1 MAERIEQY
9 LDTVGA
15 HVRWKRV
22 RPALTQELRTHL
34 EEQAEAYRAE
44 GLPAAQAEAEAVRQM
59 GDAEQIGLALDA
71 VHRPKRQTA
80 ILSLAGI
87 CILLGAIFRIL
98 SQDSPKLFTLA
109 ALVLTAGLLLGGY
122 YFDHRRLAR
131 YAWQIYGVV
140 LALGAVCLSRSFHL
154 ANGIGIELGISM
166 GIENEYVVLLFPL
179 AYALAVYALR
189 GKRGGFVLALYAG
202 VPFIAFLHLSDMA
215 PIYQVSFFSRL
226 MLRVGL
232 TAVLL
237 IAIRA
242 GFFRVKAGWA
252 CAAVLALLALGVYLD
267 VRSSASRL
275 ASYFSPEAMQLWRS
289 LAQKQPFADQLLRP
303 GLQARPLVPQG
314 KLVLGIAFKIR
325 HKSSGKQVACGDFR
339 HLGQLS
345 PLPVAACVRRPDPGP
360 GGKAQPEKGQKG
372 NQNRSRFLH
381 SGTSE
386 TEIQE
391 GIVGTVHQIGRT
403 QQQKGQQEQRLGQ
416 GPEFFRQLPG
426 HGFRQGGGPQDAHGK
441 EDQIAAEMIKGLRR
455 DSRQAG
461 QAQKPRKIRFDPG
474 KPVGIEHHEAQH
486 HQKQRQAV
494 AEPIW
499 PFGKTRQPL
508 FRHQE

>member
-9 LDTVGA
+9 LDEVGA

-44 GLPAAQAEAEAVRQM
+44 GLPAAEAEAEAVLQM

-122 YFDHRRLAR
+122 YFDYRRLAR

-140 LALGAVCLSRSFHL
+140 LAFGAVCLYRSFHL

-179 AYALAVYALR
+179 AYALAVHALR

-289 LAQKQPFADQLLRP
+289 LAQKQPFADQLMNRTLRQLQQA
-303 GLQARPLVPQG
+303 GLSSAVPAWVWMGLLFGPMAAFLALLLVRAAKLTHPLG
-314 KLVLGIAFKIR
+314 KLLCLPAALLLVIRFVPGVLY
-325 HKSSGKQVACGDFR
+325 
-339 HLGQLS
+339 QLS
-345 PLPVAACVRRPDPGP
+345 LFPLAAPLPFITGNLYSVIDALLLGLSVSALRQSTCPEPPEIRSV
-360 GGKAQPEKGQKG
+360 QP
-372 NQNRSRFLH
+372 
-381 SGTSE
+381 
-386 TEIQE
+386 
-391 GIVGTVHQIGRT
+391 
-403 QQQKGQQEQRLGQ
+403 
-416 GPEFFRQLPG
+416 
-426 HGFRQGGGPQDAHGK
+426 
-441 EDQIAAEMIKGLRR
+441 
-455 DSRQAG
+455 
-461 QAQKPRKIRFDPG
+461 
-474 KPVGIEHHEAQH
+474 
-486 HQKQRQAV
+486 AV
-494 AEPIW
+494 V
-499 PFGKTRQPL
+499 
-508 FRHQE
+508 

>member
-1 MAERIEQY
+1 MARLHDGRRPRAERRRVTWPNASNSIST
-9 LDTVGA
+9 TVGA

-44 GLPAAQAEAEAVRQM
+44 GLPAAEAEAEAVRQM

-98 SQDSPKLFTLA
+98 RQDSPKLFTLA

-122 YFDHRRLAR
+122 SFDYRRLAR

-154 ANGIGIELGISM
+154 ANGIGIELGMSM

-289 LAQKQPFADQLLRP
+289 LAQKQPFADQLMNRTLRQLQQA
-303 GLQARPLVPQG
+303 GLSSAVPAWVWMGLLFGPMAAFLALLLVRAAKLTHPLG
-314 KLVLGIAFKIR
+314 KLLCLPAALLLVIRFVPGVLY
-325 HKSSGKQVACGDFR
+325 
-339 HLGQLS
+339 QLS
-345 PLPVAACVRRPDPGP
+345 LFPLAAHRCRSSPETSIPSLTPSSSVCPSPPSANPPARNRRKSGQYSPRSSEGP
-360 GGKAQPEKGQKG
+360 RLLFQMRGQWLRRCRD
-372 NQNRSRFLH
+372 RSR
-381 SGTSE
+381 
-386 TEIQE
+386 
-391 GIVGTVHQIGRT
+391 
-403 QQQKGQQEQRLGQ
+403 
-416 GPEFFRQLPG
+416 
-426 HGFRQGGGPQDAHGK
+426 
-441 EDQIAAEMIKGLRR
+441 
-455 DSRQAG
+455 
-461 QAQKPRKIRFDPG
+461 
-474 KPVGIEHHEAQH
+474 
-486 HQKQRQAV
+486 
-494 AEPIW
+494 
-499 PFGKTRQPL
+499 
-508 FRHQE
+508 

>member
-9 LDTVGA
+9 LDEVGA

-44 GLPAAQAEAEAVRQM
+44 GLPAAEAEAEAVRQM

-122 YFDHRRLAR
+122 YFDYRRLAR

-140 LALGAVCLSRSFHL
+140 LALGAVCLYRSFHL

-202 VPFIAFLHLSDMA
+202 VPFIAFLHLSDMV

-237 IAIRA
+237 IATRAVFPRESGLGLCRCPGASGAGRVSGRAEQRVAA
-242 GFFRVKAGWA
+242 GFLFQPRGH
-252 CAAVLALLALGVYLD
+252 AAVAVARAEAAVCRSADEPDAAAAAAGRAL
-267 VRSSASRL
+267 
-275 ASYFSPEAMQLWRS
+275 
-289 LAQKQPFADQLLRP
+289 
-303 GLQARPLVPQG
+303 
-314 KLVLGIAFKIR
+314 
-325 HKSSGKQVACGDFR
+325 
-339 HLGQLS
+339 
-345 PLPVAACVRRPDPGP
+345 VRRPRVGLDGAAGRANGGVPGAAARA
-360 GGKAQPEKGQKG
+360 GGKADPSAGEAAVPAGRAPARHPVRAGRSVPAQPVPAG
-372 NQNRSRFLH
+372 SAAA
-381 SGTSE
+381 
-386 TEIQE
+386 
-391 GIVGTVHQIGRT
+391 VH
-403 QQQKGQQEQRLGQ
+403 
-416 GPEFFRQLPG
+416 
-426 HGFRQGGGPQDAHGK
+426 H
-441 EDQIAAEMIKGLRR
+441 
-455 DSRQAG
+455 
-461 QAQKPRKIRFDPG
+461 RK
-474 KPVGIEHHEAQH
+474 
-486 HQKQRQAV
+486 
-494 AEPIW
+494 
-499 PFGKTRQPL
+499 PL
-508 FRHQE
+508 FRH

>member
-15 HVRWKRV
+15 QVRWKRV

-44 GLPAAQAEAEAVRQM
+44 GLPAAEAEAEAVRQM

-140 LALGAVCLSRSFHL
+140 LALGAVCLYRSFHL

-237 IAIRA
+237 IAIA
-242 GFFRVKAGWA
+242 RVF
-252 CAAVLALLALGVYLD
+252 
-267 VRSSASRL
+267 SA
-275 ASYFSPEAMQLWRS
+275 
-289 LAQKQPFADQLLRP
+289 
-303 GLQARPLVPQG
+303 
-314 KLVLGIAFKIR
+314 
-325 HKSSGKQVACGDFR
+325 
-339 HLGQLS
+339 
-345 PLPVAACVRRPDPGP
+345 
-360 GGKAQPEKGQKG
+360 
-372 NQNRSRFLH
+372 
-381 SGTSE
+381 
-386 TEIQE
+386 
-391 GIVGTVHQIGRT
+391 
-403 QQQKGQQEQRLGQ
+403 
-416 GPEFFRQLPG
+416 
-426 HGFRQGGGPQDAHGK
+426 
-441 EDQIAAEMIKGLRR
+441 
-455 DSRQAG
+455 
-461 QAQKPRKIRFDPG
+461 
-474 KPVGIEHHEAQH
+474 
-486 HQKQRQAV
+486 
-494 AEPIW
+494 
-499 PFGKTRQPL
+499 
-508 FRHQE
+508 

>member
-9 LDTVGA
+9 LDEVGA

-44 GLPAAQAEAEAVRQM
+44 GLPAAEAEAEAVRQM

-98 SQDSPKLFTLA
+98 NQDSPKLFTLA

-122 YFDHRRLAR
+122 YFDYRRLAR

-140 LALGAVCLSRSFHL
+140 LALGAVCLYRSFHL
-154 ANGIGIELGISM
+154 ANGIGIELGMSM

-202 VPFIAFLHLSDMA
+202 VPFIAFLHLSDMV

-275 ASYFSPEAMQLWRS
+275 ASYFSPEAMQLFGPMAAF
-289 LAQKQPFADQLLRP
+289 LALLLVRAAK
-303 GLQARPLVPQG
+303 LTHPLG
-314 KLVLGIAFKIR
+314 KLLCLPAALLLVIRFVPGVLY
-325 HKSSGKQVACGDFR
+325 
-339 HLGQLS
+339 QLS
-345 PLPVAACVRRPDPGP
+345 LFPLAAPLPFITGNLYSVIDALLLGLSVSALRQSTCPEPPEIRSV
-360 GGKAQPEKGQKG
+360 QP
-372 NQNRSRFLH
+372 
-381 SGTSE
+381 
-386 TEIQE
+386 
-391 GIVGTVHQIGRT
+391 
-403 QQQKGQQEQRLGQ
+403 
-416 GPEFFRQLPG
+416 
-426 HGFRQGGGPQDAHGK
+426 
-441 EDQIAAEMIKGLRR
+441 
-455 DSRQAG
+455 
-461 QAQKPRKIRFDPG
+461 
-474 KPVGIEHHEAQH
+474 
-486 HQKQRQAV
+486 AV
-494 AEPIW
+494 V
-499 PFGKTRQPL
+499 
-508 FRHQE
+508 